1 MILFLTAEMDQLCEF
16 SGLSV
21 RESFNEASSIMWLQK
36 TWYMFIEIKKQFWT
50 NLKKKIV
57 LMKPNSND
65 V

>member
-36 TWYMFIEIKKQFWT
+36 TCICLLRLKSSFGRI
-50 NLKKKIV
+50 LKKKIV